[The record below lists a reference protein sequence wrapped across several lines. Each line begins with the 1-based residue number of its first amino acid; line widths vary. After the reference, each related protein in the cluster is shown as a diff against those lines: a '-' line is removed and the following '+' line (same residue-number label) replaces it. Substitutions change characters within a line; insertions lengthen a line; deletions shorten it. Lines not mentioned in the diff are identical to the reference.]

1 VSANEIAPV
10 KPFNGAIVIVEVMDV
25 PTGAAAGE
33 VAAMVKSLTVNV
45 AVVE

>member
-1 VSANEIAPV
+1 VSVNDAVPV
-10 KPFNGAIVIVEVMDV
+10 KPFNGPIVIVDVVDV

-33 VAAMVKSLTVNV
+33 VAAIVKSLTVNV